1 MEERLSL
8 PCPSHCFNA
17 LSLRNTPKMSSRRF
31 SAEEVLSQLM
41 NWDSDVEEDVSETE
55 DPSEPEDNAIDDPDY
70 QFSHDEEDSED
81 ESAGFPSSDEKQE
94 TSSTEG
100 TWTSKDGNVK
110 WSTSPHQSRG
120 RLSSSNVI
128 KMTPGPTRFAVTRVD
143 DIQSAFQLFIS
154 PPIEKIILNMTN
166 LEGRRVF
173 QEKWKPL
180 DPTDLHAYI
189 GILVLAGVYRSKGEA
204 TASLWDEENGR
215 PIFRATMSLETFH
228 MISRVIRFDNRDT
241 RAGRRERDKLAA
253 IRDVWDKWV
262 EILPLLY
269 NPGPHVTVDERLVPF
284 RGRCPFRQYMP
295 SKPAKYGIKI
305 WAACD
310 AKSSYAW
317 NLQVYTGKPP
327 GGAPEKN
334 QGMRVVLEM
343 TEGLQGHNITCDN
356 FFTSYR
362 LGDALQERKLTMLGT
377 VRKNKPELP
386 SEILKMQGR
395 PLHSSKFA
403 FTEKTTLVSYCP
415 KRNKNV
421 LVMSTMHKDAS
432 LSTREDMKPQMILD
446 YNATKGGV
454 DNLDKVTATYSC
466 QRKTARWPL
475 VVFYNIV
482 DVSAYNAYVLWIE
495 INQQWNASKLYRRR
509 LFLEELGKALVTPK
523 IQNRARP
530 ARAPAAAAVI
540 TKVQGRAS
548 DQPTMDPSDTGAK
561 KRKRCQVCPSRDD
574 SKTSTCCVRCKKYIC
589 RKHTVTFCPSCG
601 EH

>member
-1 MEERLSL
+1 
-8 PCPSHCFNA
+8 
-17 LSLRNTPKMSSRRF
+17 MSSRRTA
-31 SAEEVLSQLM
+31 AEEALSQIL
-41 NWDSDVEEDVSETE
+41 NWDSDVEEDISEPEDLSETE
-55 DPSEPEDNAIDDPDY
+55 DNVIADPDC
-70 QFSHDEEDSED
+70 QFSYDEEDSED
-81 ESAGFPSSDEKQE
+81 ESAVVPPTDENQRMQQS
-94 TSSTEG
+94 SSTEG
-100 TWTSKDGNVK
+100 TWASKDGNIK
-110 WSTSPHQSRG
+110 WSTSPHPSRG
-120 RLSSSNVI
+120 RLSSSNVV

-143 DIQSAFQLFIS
+143 EIQSAFQLFIS
-154 PPIEKIILNMTN
+154 SPIERIILEMTN

-189 GILVLAGVYRSKGEA
+189 GVLLLAGVYRSKGET
-204 TASLWDEENGR
+204 TASLWNEENGR
-215 PIFRATMSLETFH
+215 PIFHATMSLETFH
-228 MISRVIRFDNRDT
+228 MISRVIGFDNRDT

-295 SKPAKYGIKI
+295 NKPAKYGIKI

-317 NLQVYTGKPP
+317 NMQVYTGKLP
-327 GGAPEKN
+327 GGTSEKN

-343 TEGLQGHNITCDN
+343 SEGLQGHNITCDN

-362 LGDALQERKLTMLGT
+362 LGDELQKRKLTMLGT
-377 VRKNKPELP
+377 VRRNKPELP
-386 SEILKMQGR
+386 TEILKMQGR
-395 PLHSSKFA
+395 PLHSSIFA
-403 FTEKTTLVSYCP
+403 FTEKATVVSYCP

-421 LVMSTMHKDAS
+421 LVMSTIAS

-446 YNATKGGV
+446 YNSTKGGV

-475 VVFYNIV
+475 VIFYNIV
-482 DVSAYNAYVLWIE
+482 DMSAYNAYVLWTA
-495 INQQWNASKLYRRR
+495 INQKWNAGKLYRRR
-509 LFLEELGKALVTPK
+509 LFLEELGKALITPK
-523 IQNRARP
+523 IQTRARP
-530 ARAPAAAAVI
+530 ARSPAAAAVI
-540 TKVQGRAS
+540 EKVKLRS
-548 DQPTMDPSDTGAK
+548 PDQPAASPNPTSPNQHPVDTGGK
-561 KRKRCQVCPSRDD
+561 KRKRCQVCPSRED
-574 SKTSTCCVRCKKYIC
+574 SKTSTSCVKCKNYIC
-589 RKHTVTFCPSCG
+589 RKHTVTFCPSCR

>member
-1 MEERLSL
+1 
-8 PCPSHCFNA
+8 
-17 LSLRNTPKMSSRRF
+17 MSSRRTA
-31 SAEEVLSQLM
+31 AEEALSQIL
-41 NWDSDVEEDVSETE
+41 NWDSDVEEDISEPEDLSETE
-55 DPSEPEDNAIDDPDY
+55 DNVIADPDC
-70 QFSHDEEDSED
+70 QFSYDEEDSED
-81 ESAGFPSSDEKQE
+81 ESAVVPPTDENQGMQQS
-94 TSSTEG
+94 SSTEG
-100 TWTSKDGNVK
+100 TWASKDGNIK
-110 WSTSPHQSRG
+110 WSTSPHPSRG

-143 DIQSAFQLFIS
+143 EIQSAFQLFIS
-154 PPIEKIILNMTN
+154 SPIERIILEMTN

-180 DPTDLHAYI
+180 DQTDLHAYI
-189 GILVLAGVYRSKGEA
+189 GVLLLAGEYRSKGEA
-204 TASLWDEENGR
+204 TASLWNEENGR

-228 MISRVIRFDNRDT
+228 MISRVIRFDNHDT

-269 NPGPHVTVDERLVPF
+269 NPGPHVTVDERLVQF

-295 SKPAKYGIKI
+295 NKPAKYGIKI

-317 NLQVYTGKPP
+317 NMQVYTGKLP
-327 GGAPEKN
+327 GGTSEKN

-343 TEGLQGHNITCDN
+343 SEGLQGHNITCDN

-362 LGDALQERKLTMLGT
+362 LGDELQKRKLTMLGT
-377 VRKNKPELP
+377 VRRNKPELP
-386 SEILKMQGR
+386 TEILKMHGR
-395 PLHSSKFA
+395 PLHSSIFA
-403 FTEKTTLVSYCP
+403 FTEKATVVSYCP

-421 LVMSTMHKDAS
+421 LVMSTMHTDAS

-446 YNATKGGV
+446 YNSTKGGV

-475 VVFYNIV
+475 VIFYNIV
-482 DVSAYNAYVLWIE
+482 DVSAYNAYVLWTA
-495 INQQWNASKLYRRR
+495 INQKWNAGKLYRRR
-509 LFLEELGKALVTPK
+509 LFLEDLGKALITPK
-523 IQNRARP
+523 IQTRARP
-530 ARAPAAAAVI
+530 ARSPAAAAVI
-540 TKVQGRAS
+540 EKVKLRS
-548 DQPTMDPSDTGAK
+548 PDQPAASPNPTSPNQHPVDTGGK
-561 KRKRCQVCPSRDD
+561 KRKRCQVCPSRED
-574 SKTSTCCVRCKKYIC
+574 SNTSTSCVKCKNYIC

>member
-1 MEERLSL
+1 
-8 PCPSHCFNA
+8 
-17 LSLRNTPKMSSRRF
+17 MSSRRF
-31 SAEEVLSQLM
+31 TAEEASSHIL
-41 NWDSDVEEDVSETE
+41 NWDSDAEEEISETE
-55 DPSEPEDNAIDDPDY
+55 DNVIDDPDC
-70 QFSHDEEDSED
+70 QFSDDEEDSED
-81 ESAGFPSSDEKQE
+81 EPAVVSPSDESQGMQQS
-94 TSSTEG
+94 SSTEG
-100 TWTSKDGNVK
+100 TWASKDGNIK

-154 PPIEKIILNMTN
+154 PPIEKIILEMTN

-180 DPTDLHAYI
+180 DQTDLHAYI

-204 TASLWDEENGR
+204 TASLWDEEYGR

-253 IRDVWDKWV
+253 FRDVWDKWV

-295 SKPAKYGIKI
+295 NKPAKYGIKM
-305 WAACD
+305 WVACD

-317 NLQVYTGKPP
+317 NMQVYTGKLP
-327 GGAPEKN
+327 GGASEKN

-343 TEGLQGHNITCDN
+343 SEGLQGHNITCDN

-362 LGDALQERKLTMLGT
+362 LGDELQKRKLTMLGT
-377 VRKNKPELP
+377 VRRNKPELP

-395 PLHSSKFA
+395 PLHSSIFV
-403 FTEKTTLVSYCP
+403 FTEKAAVVSYCP

-421 LVMSTMHKDAS
+421 LVMSTMHTDAS

-446 YNATKGGV
+446 YNSTKGGV

-475 VVFYNIV
+475 VIFYNIV
-482 DVSAYNAYVLWIE
+482 DVSAYNAYVLWTE
-495 INQQWNASKLYRRR
+495 INQQWNAGKLYRRR

-523 IQNRARP
+523 IQRRARP
-530 ARAPAAAAVI
+530 ARSPAAAAVI
-540 TKVQGRAS
+540 EKVKVRSSNQSA
-548 DQPTMDPSDTGAK
+548 MDPVDTGVK
-561 KRKRCQVCPSRDD
+561 KRKRCQVCPSRED
-574 SKTSTCCVRCKKYIC
+574 SKTSTSCVKCKNYIC

>member
-1 MEERLSL
+1 
-8 PCPSHCFNA
+8 
-17 LSLRNTPKMSSRRF
+17 MSSRRF
-31 SAEEVLSQLM
+31 AAEEASLQIL
-41 NWDSDVEEDVSETE
+41 NWDSDVDEEISETE
-55 DPSEPEDNAIDDPDY
+55 DPSEPEDNAVDDPDCH
-70 QFSHDEEDSED
+70 FSQDEEDSED
-81 ESAGFPSSDEKQE
+81 DSSSDENQE
-94 TSSTEG
+94 TQQSSSTEG
-100 TWTSKDGNVK
+100 TWTSKDGK
-110 WSTSPHQSRG
+110 IRWSSSSPHQSQG

-128 KMTPGPTRFAVTRVD
+128 KMTPGPTRFAVTRIN
-143 DIQSAFQLFIS
+143 DIESAFQLFIS
-154 PPIEKIILNMTN
+154 PPIEKIILEMTN

-180 DPTDLHAYI
+180 DPTGLHAYI
-189 GILVLAGVYRSKGEA
+189 GILLLAGVYRSKGEA
-204 TASLWDEENGR
+204 TASLWNEENGR
-215 PIFRATMSLETFH
+215 PFFRATMSLETFH

-269 NPGPHVTVDERLVPF
+269 NPGPHVTVDERLIPF

-295 SKPAKYGIKI
+295 KKPAKYGIKI

-317 NLQVYTGKPP
+317 NMQVYTGKPA

-362 LGDALQERKLTMLGT
+362 LGDELQKRKLTMLGT

-386 SEILKMQGR
+386 SELLMMEGR
-395 PLHSSKFA
+395 RPHSSKFA

-446 YNATKGGV
+446 YNSTKGGV

-466 QRKTARWPL
+466 QRKTTYWPF
-475 VVFYNIV
+475 VIFCNIV

-495 INQQWNASKLYRRR
+495 INQQWNASKLHRRR
-509 LFLEELGKALVTPK
+509 LFLEELGKALVTPY
-523 IQNRARP
+523 IQNRVRP
-530 ARAPAAAAVI
+530 VRSLAAAAI
-540 TKVQGRAS
+540 IAKIQGRAS
-548 DQPTMDPSDTGAK
+548 DQPTMEAFDTGAK
-561 KRKRCQVCPSRDD
+561 KRKRCQVCSSQDD
-574 SKTSTCCVRCKKYIC
+574 SKTSTSCVRCRKYIC

>member
-1 MEERLSL
+1 
-8 PCPSHCFNA
+8 
-17 LSLRNTPKMSSRRF
+17 MSSRRF
-31 SAEEVLSQLM
+31 TAEEALSLLM
-41 NWDSDVEEDVSETE
+41 NWDSDVEEEISETE
-55 DPSEPEDNAIDDPDY
+55 DPSEPEDNAIDDPDC

-81 ESAGFPSSDEKQE
+81 ESAGVPSSDENQE
-94 TSSTEG
+94 TQQSSSTEG
-100 TWTSKDGNVK
+100 TWTSKDGKIK

-143 DIQSAFQLFIS
+143 DIESAFQLFIS
-154 PPIEKIILNMTN
+154 PPIEKIILDMTN

-204 TASLWDEENGR
+204 TASLWNEENGR

-228 MISRVIRFDNRDT
+228 IISRVIRFHNRDT
-241 RAGRRERDKLAA
+241 RADRRESDKLAA

-295 SKPAKYGIKI
+295 NKPAKYGIKM

-310 AKSSYAW
+310 AKSSYVW

-327 GGAPEKN
+327 GGRPEKN
-334 QGMRVVLEM
+334 QGMRLVLEM

-362 LGDALQERKLTMLGT
+362 LGDELQKRKLTMLGT

-446 YNATKGGV
+446 YNSTKGRV
-454 DNLDKVTATYSC
+454 DNLDKVTTTYSC

-495 INQQWNASKLYRRR
+495 INHQWNASKLYRRR

-530 ARAPAAAAVI
+530 ARSPAAAAVI
-540 TKVQGRAS
+540 AKVQGRAS
-548 DQPTMDPSDTGAK
+548 DQPTMDPLDTGAK

-574 SKTSTCCVRCKKYIC
+574 SKTTTSCVRCKKYIC
-589 RKHTVTFCPSCG
+589 KKHTVTFCPSCG

>member
-1 MEERLSL
+1 MPVLGE
-8 PCPSHCFNA
+8 
-17 LSLRNTPKMSSRRF
+17 TPKMSSRRF
-31 SAEEVLSQLM
+31 TAEEAFSQLM
-41 NWDSDVEEDVSETE
+41 NWDSDVEEEVSETE
-55 DPSEPEDNAIDDPDY
+55 DPSEPEDNAIDDPDF

-81 ESAGFPSSDEKQE
+81 ESAGVPSSDENQE
-94 TSSTEG
+94 MQQSSSTEG
-100 TWTSKDGNVK
+100 TWTSKDGKIK
-110 WSTSPHQSRG
+110 WSTSPHQSQG
-120 RLSSSNVI
+120 RLSSCNVI
-128 KMTPGPTRFAVTRVD
+128 KMIPGPTRFAVTRVD
-143 DIQSAFQLFIS
+143 DIESAFQLFIS

-166 LEGRRVF
+166 LEGKRVF

-204 TASLWDEENGR
+204 TASLWNEENGR

-241 RAGRRERDKLAA
+241 RADRRERDKLAA
-253 IRDVWDKWV
+253 IRDVWNKWV

-295 SKPAKYGIKI
+295 NKPAKYGIKM

-310 AKSSYAW
+310 AKSSYVW

-327 GGAPEKN
+327 GGRPEKN

-362 LGDALQERKLTMLGT
+362 LGDELQKRKLTMLGT

-446 YNATKGGV
+446 YNSTKGGV

-475 VVFYNIV
+475 VVFYNIL

-523 IQNRARP
+523 IQNRVRP
-530 ARAPAAAAVI
+530 ARSPAAAAVI
-540 TKVQGRAS
+540 AKVQGRAS
-548 DQPTMDPSDTGAK
+548 DQPTMDPLDTGTK

-574 SKTSTCCVRCKKYIC
+574 SKTTTSCVRCKKYIC
-589 RKHTVTFCPSCG
+589 KKHIVTFCPSCG
-601 EH
+601 ER

>member
-1 MEERLSL
+1 MSSGRIIATE
-8 PCPSHCFNA
+8 A
-17 LSLRNTPKMSSRRF
+17 LSQIL
-31 SAEEVLSQLM
+31 
-41 NWDSDVEEDVSETE
+41 NWDSDVEEEISETE
-55 DPSEPEDNAIDDPDY
+55 DLSETEDNVVADPDC
-70 QFSHDEEDSED
+70 QFSYDEEDSVDSED
-81 ESAGFPSSDEKQE
+81 ESAVVPPTDENQGMQQS
-94 TSSTEG
+94 SSTEG
-100 TWTSKDGNVK
+100 TWASKDGNIK
-110 WSTSPHQSRG
+110 WSTSPPQSRG

-143 DIQSAFQLFIS
+143 GIQSAFQLFIS
-154 PPIEKIILNMTN
+154 PPIERIILEMTN

-173 QEKWKPL
+173 REKWKPL
-180 DPTDLHAYI
+180 DQTDLHAYI
-189 GILVLAGVYRSKGEA
+189 GVLLLAGVYRSKGEA
-204 TASLWDEENGR
+204 TASLWNEENGR

-269 NPGPHVTVDERLVPF
+269 NPSAHVTVDERLVPF

-295 SKPAKYGIKI
+295 NKPAKYGIKI

-317 NLQVYTGKPP
+317 NMQVYTGKLP
-327 GGAPEKN
+327 GGTSEKN

-343 TEGLQGHNITCDN
+343 SEGLQGHNITCDN
-356 FFTSYR
+356 FCTSYR
-362 LGDALQERKLTMLGT
+362 LGDELQKRKLTMLGT
-377 VRKNKPELP
+377 VRRNKPELP
-386 SEILKMQGR
+386 SEILKTKGR
-395 PLHSSKFA
+395 LLHSSIFA
-403 FTEKTTLVSYCP
+403 FTEKATVVSYCP

-421 LVMSTMHKDAS
+421 LVMSTMHRDAS

-446 YNATKGGV
+446 YNSTKGGV

-475 VVFYNIV
+475 VIFYNIV
-482 DVSAYNAYVLWIE
+482 DVSAYNAYVLWTE

-523 IQNRARP
+523 IQTRARP
-530 ARAPAAAAVI
+530 AQSLAAAAVI
-540 TKVQGRAS
+540 EKVKLRSPNQH
-548 DQPTMDPSDTGAK
+548 PVDTGEK
-561 KRKRCQVCPSRDD
+561 KRKRCQVCPSRED
-574 SKTSTCCVRCKKYIC
+574 SKTSTSCVKCKNYIC

-601 EH
+601 KY

>member
-1 MEERLSL
+1 
-8 PCPSHCFNA
+8 
-17 LSLRNTPKMSSRRF
+17 MSSRRF
-31 SAEEVLSQLM
+31 TAEQAASQIL
-41 NWDSDVEEDVSETE
+41 NWDSDADEEISETE
-55 DPSEPEDNAIDDPDY
+55 DLSETEDNVIDDPDCQY
-70 QFSHDEEDSED
+70 SNDEEDSEG
-81 ESAGFPSSDEKQE
+81 ESAAVSPLDENQGMQQS
-94 TSSTEG
+94 SSTEG
-100 TWTSKDGNVK
+100 TWASKDGKIK

-154 PPIEKIILNMTN
+154 PPIEKIILEMTN
-166 LEGRRVF
+166 LEGKRVF

-180 DPTDLHAYI
+180 DQTDLHAYL
-189 GILVLAGVYRSKGEA
+189 GILLLAGVYRSRGEA
-204 TASLWDEENGR
+204 TASLWDEEYGR
-215 PIFRATMSLETFH
+215 PIFRATMSLEKFH

-284 RGRCPFRQYMP
+284 RGRCPFRQYLP
-295 SKPAKYGIKI
+295 NKPGKYGIKI

-317 NLQVYTGKPP
+317 NMQVYTGKLP
-327 GGAPEKN
+327 GGAAEKN

-343 TEGLQGHNITCDN
+343 SEGLQGHNITCDN

-362 LGDALQERKLTMLGT
+362 LGDELQKRKLTMLGT
-377 VRKNKPELP
+377 VRRNKPELP

-395 PLHSSKFA
+395 PLHSSVFV
-403 FTEKTTLVSYCP
+403 FTEKATVVSYCP
-415 KRNKNV
+415 KKNKNV
-421 LVMSTMHKDAS
+421 LVMSTMHTDAS

-446 YNATKGGV
+446 YNSTKGGV

-466 QRKTARWPL
+466 QRKTACWPL
-475 VVFYNIV
+475 VIFYNIV
-482 DVSAYNAYVLWIE
+482 DVSAYNAYVLWAE
-495 INQQWNASKLYRRR
+495 INQQWNAGKLYRRR

-523 IQNRARP
+523 IQMRARP
-530 ARAPAAAAVI
+530 ARCPAAAVVI
-540 TKVQGRAS
+540 EKVKNRSSNQSA
-548 DQPTMDPSDTGAK
+548 MDPVDTGVK
-561 KRKRCQVCPSRDD
+561 KRKRCQVCPSRED
-574 SKTSTCCVRCKKYIC
+574 SKTSTSCVKCKTYIC

-601 EH
+601 DHWRCSTLKISENWAS